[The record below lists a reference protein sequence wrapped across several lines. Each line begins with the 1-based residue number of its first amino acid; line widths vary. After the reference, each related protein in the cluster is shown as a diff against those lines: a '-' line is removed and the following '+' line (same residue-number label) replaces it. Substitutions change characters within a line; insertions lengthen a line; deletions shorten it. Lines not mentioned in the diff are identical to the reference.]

1 MTRLRRYDKAFAG
14 MTRRTGQ
21 FEHLRAYPNNPVYSG
36 RLQSPMPHDNQ
47 VIRIGTYC
55 NLVFDNAVLLQFNLS
70 ESMALGKRKMYLED

>member
-1 MTRLRRYDKAFAG
+1 
-14 MTRRTGQ
+14 
-21 FEHLRAYPNNPVYSG
+21 V
-36 RLQSPMPHDNQ
+36 QSPMPHDNQ